1 MSKRPFPAPELPPF
15 QGFKYFK
22 RLSPLLARLH
32 HVGTE
37 RDSKN
42 KRLLFF
48 DQFAAL
54 ILFYFFNPTINS
66 LRSLQRASTL
76 DSVQKKLGIRKTS
89 LGSLSEAASVFEPEL
104 LRGIFSELAEE
115 VMPALSVSER
125 NALEGL
131 TAIDGS
137 LLPALPKMLW
147 ALWMDEQNRA
157 AKMHLAFEVFRG
169 VPVAVSITAGSASE
183 REQLRSLLQPH
194 KLYVFDRGYVEY
206 KLFQE
211 IIDKKSSFIGR
222 LCSNTSFT
230 VVEERP
236 ISAEASAVGI
246 QRDIVVKLGGPKS
259 GEVLQQTLRI
269 VAVETKRKS
278 KQQEADMMLLVTDR
292 MELSAE
298 LVALGYKHRW
308 SVELFF
314 KWFKCTLGCRHLLS
328 NSQNGVEIQVY
339 LALIASLLIQ
349 LWSGHKPTKITYEIL
364 CLYLSGW
371 ATEEEV
377 LDRLNLPRKEA
388 PP

>member
-1 MSKRPFPAPELPPF
+1 MSERPFSPPELPPF

-37 RDSKN
+37 RDSAK

-48 DQFAAL
+48 DQFATL
-54 ILFYFFNPTINS
+54 LLFYFFNPTINS

-89 LGSLSEAASVFEPEL
+89 LGSLSEAASVFDPEL
-104 LRGIFSELAEE
+104 LRGIFTELVEE
-115 VMPALSVSER
+115 VEPALSVPKR
-125 NALEGL
+125 NALAGL

-157 AKMHLAFEVFRG
+157 AKIHVAFEVFRG
-169 VPVAVSITAGSASE
+169 IPVALSLTPGNASE
-183 REQLRSLLQPH
+183 REQLRTLLQPH
-194 KLYVFDRGYVEY
+194 KLYVFDRGYAEY

-211 IIDKKSSFIGR
+211 IIDNKSSFIGR
-222 LCSNTSFT
+222 LCKNARFT
-230 VVEERP
+230 VVERR
-236 ISAEASAVGI
+236 AVSEDSTRAGI
-246 QRDIVVKLGGPKS
+246 QQDMIVKLGGPES
-259 GEVLQQTLRI
+259 GEALHQTLRI
-269 VAVETKRKS
+269 VIVETKRKS
-278 KQQEADMMLLVTDR
+278 RQQEAEVMLLVTDR
-292 MELSAE
+292 MDLSAE
-298 LVALGYKHRW
+298 LVAIGYKHRW

-328 NSQNGVEIQVY
+328 NNQNGVEIQVY

-349 LWSGHKPTKITYEIL
+349 IWSGHKPTKITYEIL

-377 LDRLNLPRKEA
+377 VDRLKLRKEA